1 MGRFLKRNAAHV
13 FIFFTEREVY
23 MAHMHARRPFS
34 PRQLLIYVL
43 ATFGLL
49 AVFGLF
55 FLPIY
60 KLAVMAFQVDGKLSL
75 GMFSELLQ
83 DTKTLKVIWD
93 TLYINLFS
101 SLFAS
106 LIGVIMAYFVAYA
119 DIRRKKL
126 IHYALLLP
134 LIIPGYIITLAWM
147 QFFAKSG
154 IVATALRS
162 LVPDMTM
169 PNIYSYWGI
178 IFVFSVT
185 KYPLIYTLTLSTFR
199 KISTDMELAAA
210 VSGCD
215 KVKTFFKVTLPM
227 SFSGIANGLLLV
239 FISCL
244 DNFGTVAF
252 LGIPARITVLST
264 DIYQTIISFSGSNFS
279 EAAAKSIILGVIGVL
294 SSLVLWRVAKLFQT
308 MQTDLEDMSP
318 RFFLHNKRL
327 LVEVLIWLAIFIINF
342 VPMLTLILTSFMK
355 GVGGGYGLDNMTL
368 SNFAFVFSNPKS
380 FNAIKNSLLLSFSTA
395 GICVVIGT
403 IVAYLMVR
411 RPSRLVR
418 LVENIISVPYSIPG
432 IILGLALILTWASP
446 LPIINKTIYATVF
459 MLLVSYVVRFTSL
472 QIRNSTTGI
481 LQMDLSMEEAAEICG
496 AGFWKKWLSVIIPL
510 IFPATL
516 SGMGL
521 VFLNALTELTTSSLL
536 WSAGS
541 ETLGVVIYNYTSAGY
556 TTYAC
561 ALSSVVCLTI
571 LALVLLYQGASII
584 LRRYKGRNT
593 V

>member
-1 MGRFLKRNAAHV
+1 MEKHTTRLGGRR
-13 FIFFTEREVY
+13 IS
-23 MAHMHARRPFS
+23 ARSLP
-34 PRQLLIYVL
+34 LYILVI
-43 ATFGLL
+43 FGLL

-55 FLPIY
+55 FLPLW
-60 KLAVMAFQVDGKLSL
+60 KLVEVAFQEEGRLSL
-75 GMFSELLQ
+75 GIFQEQLT

-93 TLYINLFS
+93 TIYINILS
-101 SLFAS
+101 SFFATV
-106 LIGVIMAYFVAYA
+106 IGVVMAYFVAYA
-119 DIRRKKL
+119 DIRGKKL

-154 IVATALRS
+154 FVVS
-162 LVPDMTM
+162 LVQRVFPDAVM

-210 VSGCD
+210 ISGCN
-215 KVKTFFKVTLPM
+215 KIKTFFKVTLPM
-227 SFSGIANGLLLV
+227 SLSGVANGLLLV

-264 DIYQTIISFSGSNFS
+264 DIYQSIISFTGGFG
-279 EAAAKSIILGVIGVL
+279 EAAAKSVILGVIGVL
-294 SSLVLWRVAKLFQT
+294 SSLILWRVAKMFQT

-318 RFFLHNKRL
+318 RFFLGRKKI
-327 LVEVLIWLAIFIINF
+327 LVEILMWLAIFIINF
-342 VPMLTLILTSFMK
+342 VPMLTLIVTGFMK
-355 GVGGGYGLDNMTL
+355 GIGGGYGLDNMTL
-368 SNFAFVFSNPKS
+368 DNFIFVFSNDKS
-380 FNAIKNSLLLSFSTA
+380 FNAIKNSIFLAFSTA
-395 GICVVIGT
+395 LICVVLGT

-411 RPSRLVR
+411 RPSVLIRV
-418 LVENIISVPYSIPG
+418 VESIISVPYSIPG

-446 LPIINKTIYATVF
+446 LPIIHVTIYATVF

-472 QIRNSTTGI
+472 QIRNSTTGV
-481 LQMDLSMEEAAEICG
+481 LQTDISMEEAAEICG
-496 AGFWKKWLSVIIPL
+496 ATAFKKWTSVIIPL
-510 IFPATL
+510 IFPATV

-556 TTYAC
+556 TTSAC
-561 ALSSVVCLTI
+561 ALSTVVCVTI
-571 LALVLLYQGASII
+571 LALVLLYRGVSAI
-584 LRRYKGRNT
+584 LRHKMGRNEQ
-593 V
+593 

>member
-1 MGRFLKRNAAHV
+1 
-13 FIFFTEREVY
+13 
-23 MAHMHARRPFS
+23 
-34 PRQLLIYVL
+34 
-43 ATFGLL
+43 
-49 AVFGLF
+49 
-55 FLPIY
+55 
-60 KLAVMAFQVDGKLSL
+60 
-75 GMFSELLQ
+75 
-83 DTKTLKVIWD
+83 
-93 TLYINLFS
+93 
-101 SLFAS
+101 
-106 LIGVIMAYFVAYA
+106 
-119 DIRRKKL
+119 
-126 IHYALLLP
+126 
-134 LIIPGYIITLAWM
+134 
-147 QFFAKSG
+147 
-154 IVATALRS
+154 
-162 LVPDMTM
+162 M

-185 KYPLIYTLTLSTFR
+185 KYPLIYTLTLTTFR

-279 EAAAKSIILGVIGVL
+279 EAAAKSVILGVIGVL

-342 VPMLTLILTSFMK
+342 VPMLTLIVTSFMK

-418 LVENIISVPYSIPG
+418 LVENVISVPYSIPG

-510 IFPATL
+510 IFPATI

-571 LALVLLYQGASII
+571 LALVLLYRGAAVM
-584 LRRYKGRNT
+584 LRRYRGRNT

>member
-1 MGRFLKRNAAHV
+1 
-13 FIFFTEREVY
+13 

-34 PRQLLIYVL
+34 PRQPLIYVL

-93 TLYINLFS
+93 TLYINLLS

-571 LALVLLYQGASII
+571 LALVLLYQGVSII

-593 V
+593 A

>member
-1 MGRFLKRNAAHV
+1 MARLSSPAGGKGGAFRQ
-13 FIFFTEREVY
+13 ISVY
-23 MAHMHARRPFS
+23 
-34 PRQLLIYVL
+34 LL

-55 FLPIY
+55 FLPMY
-60 KLAVMAFQVDGKLSL
+60 KLAVVAFQVDGQISLAIFRKLL
-75 GMFSELLQ
+75 TDAKM
-83 DTKTLKVIWD
+83 LKVIRD
-93 TLYINLFS
+93 TLYINLMS
-101 SLFAS
+101 SFFAS
-106 LIGVIMAYFVAYA
+106 LIGVTMAYFVAYA
-119 DIRRKKL
+119 DIRGKKL

-147 QFFAKSG
+147 QFFAKG
-154 IVATALRS
+154 GLIATVLKNI
-162 LVPDMTM
+162 LPNVTM

-210 VSGCD
+210 VSGCN
-215 KVKTFFKVTLPM
+215 KLRTFFKVTLPM
-227 SFSGIANGLLLV
+227 SLSGIANGLLLV

-264 DIYQTIISFSGSNFS
+264 DIYQTIISFSGNNFS
-279 EAAAKSIILGVIGVL
+279 EAAAKSVILAVIGVL
-294 SSLVLWRVAKLFQT
+294 SSLILWRVAKMFQT
-308 MQTDLEDMSP
+308 MQTDLEDMNP
-318 RFFLHNKRL
+318 RFFLHNKKIF
-327 LVEVLIWLAIFIINF
+327 VEILIWIAIFVINF
-342 VPMLTLILTSFMK
+342 VPLLTLILTSFMK
-355 GVGGGYGLDNMTL
+355 GIGGGYHLNNMTL
-368 SNFAFVFSNPKS
+368 GNFAFVFSNPKS
-380 FNAIKNSLLLSFSTA
+380 FNAIKNSLILSFSTA
-395 GICVVIGT
+395 AICVVAGT

-411 RPSRLVR
+411 RPTKLIRV
-418 LVENIISVPYSIPG
+418 VESIISVPYSIPG

-446 LPIINKTIYATVF
+446 LPIIHKTIYATVF

-472 QIRNSTTGI
+472 QIRNSTTGV
-481 LQMDLSMEEAAEICG
+481 LQTDVSMEEAAEICG
-496 AGFWKKWLSVIIPL
+496 AGFWKKWTAVIIPL
-510 IFPATL
+510 IFPATV

-521 VFLNALTELTTSSLL
+521 VFINALTELTTSSLL

-571 LALVLLYQGASII
+571 LALVLVYRWISAV
-584 LRRYKGRNT
+584 LRKYTGRNAT
-593 V
+593 

>member
-1 MGRFLKRNAAHV
+1 MTQGLSKRQGARTLLQQIFIHV
-13 FIFFTEREVY
+13 MV
-23 MAHMHARRPFS
+23 
-34 PRQLLIYVL
+34 
-43 ATFGLL
+43 TFGLL

-55 FLPIY
+55 FLPMY
-60 KLAVMAFQVDGKLSL
+60 KLAIVSVQMDGKFTLE
-75 GMFSELLQ
+75 MFSTLMQ
-83 DTKTLKVIWD
+83 DKKMLKVIWD
-93 TLYINLFS
+93 TLYINLWS
-101 SLFAS
+101 SFFAS

-119 DIRRKKL
+119 DIRGKKL

-134 LIIPGYIITLAWM
+134 LVIPGYIITLAWM
-147 QFFAKSG
+147 QFFAKG
-154 IVATALRS
+154 GFVASVLKS
-162 LVPDMTM
+162 FVPDLTM

-178 IFVFSVT
+178 IFVFAVT

-210 VSGCD
+210 ISGCD

-227 SFSGIANGLLLV
+227 SLSGIANGLLLV

-264 DIYQTIISFSGSNFS
+264 DIYQTIISFSGNNFT

-294 SSLVLWRVAKLFQT
+294 TSLVLWRVAKMFQT
-308 MQTDLEDMSP
+308 MQTDIEDMSP
-318 RFFLHNKRL
+318 RFFLYGKRV
-327 LVEVLIWLAIFIINF
+327 LVEILIWAAIAVINF
-342 VPMLTLILTSFMK
+342 VPLLTLILTAFMK
-355 GVGGGYGLDNMTL
+355 GMGGGYGLDNMTFE
-368 SNFAFVFSNPKS
+368 NFKFVFSNPKS
-380 FNAIKNSLLLSFSTA
+380 FNAIINSLTLSISTA
-395 GICVVIGT
+395 AICVVVGT

-411 RPSRLVR
+411 RPSRLIRV
-418 LVENIISVPYSIPG
+418 VESIISVPYSIPG

-472 QIRNSTTGI
+472 QIRNSTTGV
-481 LQMDLSMEEAAEICG
+481 LQMDISMEEAAEICG
-496 AGFWKKWLSVIIPL
+496 ASFWKKWISIIIPL
-510 IFPATL
+510 IFPATV

-521 VFLNALTELTTSSLL
+521 VFLNSLTELTTSSLL

-571 LALVLLYQGASII
+571 LALVLIYRLIATFMRKYAG
-584 LRRYKGRNT
+584 GNT
-593 V
+593 K

>member
-1 MGRFLKRNAAHV
+1 MARVLSATYGRRSTLKQV
-13 FIFFTEREVY
+13 SV
-23 MAHMHARRPFS
+23 
-34 PRQLLIYVL
+34 YVL

-55 FLPIY
+55 FLPMY
-60 KLAVMAFQVDGKLSL
+60 KLAVVAFQEEGQFSL
-75 GMFSELLQ
+75 AIFRELLT
-83 DTKTLKVIWD
+83 DAKMMKVIRD
-93 TLYINLFS
+93 TLYINLMS
-101 SLFAS
+101 SFFAS
-106 LIGVIMAYFVAYA
+106 LIGVVMAYFVAYA
-119 DIRRKKL
+119 DIRGKKL

-147 QFFAKSG
+147 QFFAKG
-154 IVATALRS
+154 GLVATLLKSILPNAA
-162 LVPDMTM
+162 M

-210 VSGCD
+210 ISGCN
-215 KVKTFFKVTLPM
+215 KIKTFFKVTLPM
-227 SFSGIANGLLLV
+227 SLSGIANGLLLV

-264 DIYQTIISFSGSNFS
+264 DIYQTIISFTGNNFN
-279 EAAAKSIILGVIGVL
+279 EAAAKSVILAIIGVL
-294 SSLVLWRVAKLFQT
+294 SSLILWRVAKMFQT
-308 MQTDLEDMSP
+308 MQTDLEDMNP
-318 RFFLHNKRL
+318 RFFLHNKKI
-327 LVEVLIWLAIFIINF
+327 LVEALIWIAIFIINF
-342 VPMLTLILTSFMK
+342 VPLLTLVLTSFMK
-355 GVGGGYGLDNMTL
+355 GLGGGYGLDNMTFA
-368 SNFAFVFSNPKS
+368 NFAFVFSNPKS
-380 FNAIKNSLLLSFSTA
+380 YNAIKNSLVLSFSTA
-395 GICVVIGT
+395 AICVVVGT

-411 RPSRLVR
+411 RPTKLIRV
-418 LVENIISVPYSIPG
+418 VESIISVPYSIPG

-472 QIRNSTTGI
+472 QIRNSTTGV
-481 LQMDLSMEEAAEICG
+481 LQTDISMEEAAEICG
-496 AGFWKKWLSVIIPL
+496 AGFWKKWTAVIIPL
-510 IFPATL
+510 IFPATI

-521 VFLNALTELTTSSLL
+521 VFINALTELTTSSLL

-571 LALVLLYQGASII
+571 LALVLAYRGISAI
-584 LRRYKGRNT
+584 LRKYTGRNAA
-593 V
+593 

>member
-1 MGRFLKRNAAHV
+1 MARLSSSAGGKGG
-13 FIFFTEREVY
+13 IFRQISVY
-23 MAHMHARRPFS
+23 
-34 PRQLLIYVL
+34 LL

-55 FLPIY
+55 FLPMY
-60 KLAVMAFQVDGKLSL
+60 KLAVVAFRVDGHISLSI
-75 GMFSELLQ
+75 FRELL
-83 DTKTLKVIWD
+83 TNAKMLKVIRD
-93 TLYINLFS
+93 TLYINLMS
-101 SLFAS
+101 SFFAS
-106 LIGVIMAYFVAYA
+106 LIGVTMAYFVAYA
-119 DIRRKKL
+119 DIRGKKL
-126 IHYALLLP
+126 IHYTLLLP

-147 QFFAKSG
+147 QFFAKG
-154 IVATALRS
+154 GLIATVLKDILPNA
-162 LVPDMTM
+162 TM

-210 VSGCD
+210 ISGCN
-215 KVKTFFKVTLPM
+215 KLRTFFKVTLPM
-227 SFSGIANGLLLV
+227 SLSGIANGLLLV

-264 DIYQTIISFSGSNFS
+264 DIYQTIISFSGNNFS
-279 EAAAKSIILGVIGVL
+279 EAAAKSVILAVIGVL
-294 SSLVLWRVAKLFQT
+294 SSLILWRVAKMFQT
-308 MQTDLEDMSP
+308 MQTDLEDMNP
-318 RFFLHNKRL
+318 RFFLHNKKIF
-327 LVEVLIWLAIFIINF
+327 VEALIWIAIFAINF
-342 VPMLTLILTSFMK
+342 VPLLTLILTSFMK
-355 GVGGGYGLDNMTL
+355 GIGGGYHLNNMTL
-368 SNFAFVFSNPKS
+368 GNFAFVFSNPKS
-380 FNAIKNSLLLSFSTA
+380 FNAIKNSLILSFSTA
-395 GICVVIGT
+395 AICVVAGT

-411 RPSRLVR
+411 RPTKLIRV
-418 LVENIISVPYSIPG
+418 VESIISVPYSIPG

-446 LPIINKTIYATVF
+446 LPIIHKTIYATVF

-472 QIRNSTTGI
+472 QIRNSTTGV
-481 LQMDLSMEEAAEICG
+481 LQTDVSMEEAAEICG
-496 AGFWKKWLSVIIPL
+496 AGFWKKWTAVIIPL
-510 IFPATL
+510 IFPATV

-521 VFLNALTELTTSSLL
+521 VFINALTELTTSSLL

-571 LALVLLYQGASII
+571 LALVLVYRWISAV
-584 LRRYKGRNT
+584 LRKYTGRNAT
-593 V
+593 

>member
-1 MGRFLKRNAAHV
+1 MGRFLKRNAAYV

-34 PRQLLIYVL
+34 PRQPLIYVL

-93 TLYINLFS
+93 TLYINLLS

-571 LALVLLYQGASII
+571 LALVLLYQGVSII

-593 V
+593 A